1 MIKSLRSPQNETVC
15 LFRSRGQGKKFQE
28 HTVCTKE
35 INFGGKANGNGVDP
49 SGVNR
54 ELSSSSKT
62 QSTVHIWERTWTSQ
76 FCFPSS
82 QPQACSLLRLFHC
95 SDLLQLQGLKLS
107 CFSSPQCNVFV
118 FIFHRYLPY
127 LHRCK
132 SHFLNLLFTLWLWV
146 SWFLS
151 SLPPYYGSLAF
162 TCFIYQYLSGRFKV
176 GSYLKSA
183 NFYLLVTHAETHH
196 KLILLSAFSF

>member
-54 ELSSSSKT
+54 ELSASSKT

-151 SLPPYYGSLAF
+151 SSLLIMGLWHSLASY
-162 TCFIYQYLSGRFKV
+162 TNICLE
-176 GSYLKSA
+176 GSRLGATLNLQTSICWSPM
-183 NFYLLVTHAETHH
+183 L
-196 KLILLSAFSF
+196 KLIIS